1 MDDRRGGRKEHFI
14 VKHLNIAIDG
24 PAGAGKSTAAKA
36 VAKELGIHYLDTG
49 AMYRA
54 LGLCLLRNGIDPRDK
69 AAVERMVPAA
79 DIRVGYDDEG
89 KQHVFL
95 GQEDITTEI
104 RTPEVSMAAS
114 SASAFPVAR
123 DTLSALQRKVADRY
137 DIVMDGRDITTN
149 VLPDSKHKFFV
160 TASPEVRA
168 RRRLLEL
175 EANGVAADY
184 DTVLAEIIKRDEQ
197 DTGRDYMPLRIA
209 EDAVVID
216 TSDLT
221 TDEVVR
227 TIIQTVRGKEHF

>member
-1 MDDRRGGRKEHFI
+1 M
-14 VKHLNIAIDG
+14 KHLNIAIDG

-36 VAKELGIHYLDTG
+36 VAKGLGIHYLDTG

-54 LGLCLLRNGIDPRDK
+54 LGLCLLRNGIDPHDR
-69 AAVERMVPAA
+69 ASVESMVPSA
-79 DIRVGYDDEG
+79 DIRVEYDDDG
-89 KQHVFL
+89 RQHVFL
-95 GQEDITTEI
+95 GQEDVTAEL

-123 DTLSALQRKVADRY
+123 DTLSALQRKVAEQY

-168 RRRLLEL
+168 GRRLLEL
-175 EANGVAADY
+175 EASGVAADY
-184 DTVLAEIIKRDEQ
+184 DTVLADILKRDAQ
-197 DTGRDYMPLRIA
+197 DTGREYMPLRIA

-216 TSDLT
+216 TSELT
-221 TDEVVR
+221 VDEVVR
-227 TIIQTVRGKEHF
+227 TIIQAVGGRAHS